1 MPNDLVNALPQAVNT
16 LCRTP
21 RELLSVDARPI
32 IARLCR
38 GFLDQAKLTPTEL
51 LYIPRHQAAF
61 LAAGTLYQTAVQK
74 IAIAQTQAETTQ
86 QTPQAR
92 IREIYEMVDQ
102 TISGEAA
109 RQEANPPP
117 AIAPETF
124 AEFLAGLA
132 GLTPEQRDDAI
143 YSALALHLDG
153 IDSWSEK
160 VTRLLRLAP
169 AAKAAGL
176 LAPIDVALSE
186 VLDFPMALRDALGA
200 TPTLGD
206 MIRAIIELARGKM
219 PKLPAAT
226 IDVPALATLL
236 DDNSM
241 PQTRGALVR
250 QLQRGIATGQKLTAG
265 GAHAE
270 LVAAMTL
277 RGTVLAAGHTLG
289 GEMTLEALD
298 KRLAPLMIP
307 EELHAAMTG
316 IARLDERARFLF
328 IIHRDLGDSRYRP
341 QVRKYIDF
349 LFDQE
354 KLILRLTKEELP
366 PLQKL
371 RRIAE
376 LHDVAARC
384 GLAQAQSDKYTRAL
398 ESAEADIIRALK
410 LFERVEN
417 EGANVAARAVR
428 LIDLWTTGIFTRV
441 TRNRE
446 AQPRLKRYLQ
456 DPDFHSSYLDGV
468 PANDRES
475 KIAELHAKLS
485 AIGVRTEF
493 AA

>member
-1 MPNDLVNALPQAVNT
+1 MPTDLVNALPQAVNT

-21 RELLSVDARPI
+21 RELLAIDARPI

-61 LAAGTLYQTAVQK
+61 LGAGTLYQTAVQK
-74 IAIAQTQAETTQ
+74 IAIAQAANSQ

-92 IREIYEMVDQ
+92 IREIYDMVDQ
-102 TISGEAA
+102 TMRIETE
-109 RQEANPPP
+109 RQQASPPP
-117 AIAPETF
+117 AIAPENF
-124 AEFLAGLA
+124 ADFLASLT

-143 YSALALHLDG
+143 FAALALHLDG

-160 VTRLLRLAP
+160 VARLLRLAP
-169 AAKAAGL
+169 QAKTADL
-176 LAPIDVALSE
+176 LRTIDVVLSE
-186 VLDFPMALRDALGA
+186 VLDFPAALRDSLGA

-206 MIRAIIELARGKM
+206 MIAAIIELARGKT

-226 IDVPALATLL
+226 IDVPALASLL
-236 DDNSM
+236 DNNSM

-250 QLQRGIATGQKLTAG
+250 QLGRGIATGQKLTAG
-265 GAHAE
+265 TAHAE

-289 GEMTLEALD
+289 GDASLEALD

-307 EELHAAMTG
+307 EELHAAMNG

-354 KLILRLTKEELP
+354 KLVARLMKEELP

-376 LHDVAARC
+376 LHDSAARC
-384 GLAQAQSDKYTRAL
+384 GLTQAQSDKYTRVL
-398 ESAEADIIRALK
+398 ETAEADLIRALK

-456 DPDFHSSYLDGV
+456 DPSFHSSYLDGV
-468 PANDRES
+468 AAGEREG